1 MRWENIAI
9 KVLLGYVVISFAVM
23 EILYFGYWCQPF
35 HNYWA
40 VPTPNV
46 QCNAATNHLI
56 LNTTFNLTSDV
67 IMLAVGLP
75 MFLRLNLPW
84 QKKYP
89 LILVFSL
96 GIFVILAAILN
107 KVYSFT
113 QPFGSLWSFWY
124 VRESSTALLVANL
137 PFVWNFWRRLGG
149 FSSVIGGS
157 KKGTTRVATAANGSP
172 ERASAPRDAEMPG
185 FITEWPLQDDKEG
198 KDLETVSS
206 KTSAKSRKD
215 RDLTFEEALGMRRSP
230 GPDEREATNK
240 EFRDSSSATTH
251 SATPASLNGPSWSAG
266 SFV

>member
-1 MRWENIAI
+1 
-9 KVLLGYVVISFAVM
+9 M
-23 EILYFGYWCQPF
+23 EILYFGVWCRPF

-56 LNTTFNLTSDV
+56 LNATFNVTSDLV
-67 IMLAVGLP
+67 MLAVGLP

-96 GIFVILAAILN
+96 GIFVVLAAILN

-113 QPFGSLWSFWY
+113 EPFGSLWSFWY

-149 FSSVIGGS
+149 FSSAI
-157 KKGTTRVATAANGSP
+157 GTTRRGTSRAATGTNGSP
-172 ERASAPRDAEMPG
+172 QHDSAPRECEMPG
-185 FITEWPLQDDKEG
+185 FITEWPLQDEKEG
-198 KDLETVSS
+198 DESLQRKSS
-206 KTSAKSRKD
+206 KASKASANARKEEQ
-215 RDLTFEEALGMRRSP
+215 DLSFEEALRMSS
-230 GPDEREATNK
+230 GPDSHPRENANK
-240 EFRDSSSATTH
+240 DSHPHSTPRRDSSSATTY